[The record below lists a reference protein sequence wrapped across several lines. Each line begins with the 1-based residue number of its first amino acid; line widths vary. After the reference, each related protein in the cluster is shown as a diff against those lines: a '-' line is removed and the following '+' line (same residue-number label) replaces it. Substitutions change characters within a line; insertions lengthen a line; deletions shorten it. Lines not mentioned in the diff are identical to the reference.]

1 MRLIQGRP
9 GGRRPWRHSLI
20 RARSPRCFQR
30 GSCGFETSNPG
41 PIWLSPELLM
51 EASPVANASRFLY
64 CTAAFWNEPCS
75 LRQRDTIS
83 DKVARYLGYHV
94 ASVRAFSSNL
104 ECLKFREYF
113 LQFFAALARSTG
125 IKFQPGCFVL
135 QRQSC
140 ACRHGPARQDHLC
153 LGQVRRSD
161 VLFGANARQARRGGD
176 RL

>member
-1 MRLIQGRP
+1 MRLIQGWP
-9 GGRRPWRHSLI
+9 GGRLPWRHSLK

-30 GSCGFETSNPG
+30 GNCGFEESNPG

-51 EASPVANASRFLY
+51 EASPLANACRFLFS
-64 CTAAFWNEPCS
+64 TAAFWNRS

-94 ASVRAFSSNL
+94 ASVRVFCLWHSRFWNASNL

-135 QRQSC
+135 
-140 ACRHGPARQDHLC
+140 
-153 LGQVRRSD
+153 
-161 VLFGANARQARRGGD
+161 
-176 RL
+176 